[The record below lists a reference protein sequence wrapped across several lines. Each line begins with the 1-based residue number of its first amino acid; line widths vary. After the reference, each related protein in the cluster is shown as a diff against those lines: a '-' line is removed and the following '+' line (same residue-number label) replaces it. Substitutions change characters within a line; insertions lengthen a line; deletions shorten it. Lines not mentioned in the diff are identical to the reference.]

1 MTELITVTLYENN
14 FHLSHRDRHNPDG
27 SITILNIST
36 EVDKQ
41 GNIVNEEITEGL
53 TVRYE

>member
-1 MTELITVTLYENN
+1 MTPD
-14 FHLSHRDRHNPDG
+14 FDNPDG
-27 SITILNIST
+27 SMTILNIST

-53 TVRYE
+53 TIRYE